1 MSLLALLQPPISV
14 MNPARTSPRE
24 LRAGLSPA
32 APSGTR
38 LPVAGQGMS
47 RAGRVISL
55 PASTL
60 WIMGGIVP
68 AASPAPRS

>member
-14 MNPARTSPRE
+14 MNPARTSLRE
-24 LRAGLSPA
+24 LRASLSLAADLGL
-32 APSGTR
+32 R
-38 LPVAGQGMS
+38 LPGAGQGMS
-47 RAGRVISL
+47 PAGRVISL

-60 WIMGGIVP
+60 WNMGQFVP

>member
-1 MSLLALLQPPISV
+1 

-32 APSGTR
+32 
-38 LPVAGQGMS
+38 GQGMS
-47 RAGRVISL
+47 PAGRVISL
-55 PASTL
+55 PASAL
-60 WIMGGIVP
+60 WNMGGIVP